1 MFMKKILIADN
12 HPAMRRGVKLI
23 LSNEFSEV
31 EFGEASTSEEVF
43 VKVKEKN
50 WDIIILDM
58 EMPGRCG
65 LEVCRQLKE
74 EQTKIPVLLFS
85 EQPESQTGIRAF
97 RAGACG
103 YLSKEAADV
112 ELQKAVQH
120 ILSGRKYITSSLAEL
135 LAEHLENPQS
145 KLPHELLSDRE
156 YQTFILIAKGKTI
169 SQIAQELSLSVPT
182 ISTFRQRIL
191 GKMAMKTNA
200 ALTHYAVK
208 NNLV

>member
-1 MFMKKILIADN
+1 MKKILIADN

-85 EQPESQTGIRAF
+85 QHPESQTGIRAF

-112 ELQKAVQH
+112 ELQKAVVQ

-135 LAEHLENPQS
+135 LAMQLENPES
-145 KLPHELLSDRE
+145 KSPHELLSDRE